1 VIGYLLQETPL
12 AQAGAIGS
20 GQPGLTTCHAKEKTR
35 WWPRYAQMQSQT
47 VDERRADGVTTQVNV
62 TNLEIQQGNPPLTPR

>member
-1 VIGYLLQETPL
+1 
-12 AQAGAIGS
+12 
-20 GQPGLTTCHAKEKTR
+20 
-35 WWPRYAQMQSQT
+35 MQSQT